1 MFSRFITWV
10 LSHFKSQAGQIEPKI
25 AAESV
30 TEQPLVVQPPL
41 PSKRKPKT
49 TQPAAT
55 KPTEQK
61 PSRRGRKP
69 KKAQG

>member
-10 LSHFKSQAGQIEPKI
+10 LSHFKSQAGQIEPKTAI
-25 AAESV
+25 ESA
-30 TEQPLVVQPPL
+30 TEQAPVVQPSS
-41 PSKRKPKT
+41 PSRRKPKT
-49 TQPAAT
+49 TQSAAT
-55 KPTEQK
+55 KTTEQK

>member
-30 TEQPLVVQPPL
+30 TEQPPVAQPSL
-41 PSKRKPKT
+41 PSKRKPKKA
-49 TQPAAT
+49 QPAAT
-55 KPTEQK
+55 KTAEQK

-69 KKAQG
+69 KKPQG